1 MTPNTM
7 KVEIWS
13 DIMCPFCYI
22 GKRNF
27 DKALEQFSHRDRIEV
42 IWKSFSLAPDLKTDA
57 SIHSKQ
63 YLQDRK
69 GMSAEQAQNAIDHVT
84 DYAKATGLDFDYD
97 KVIVANTHKGH
108 QLIHLAGQQGLQ
120 DAMKE
125 RLLKA
130 YFIDGLNVD
139 DTNVLVQLGVEVGLT
154 EEAIHTELREEN
166 FAAFIEQDIAEAQQ
180 LGVSGVPFFVFD
192 RKYAVSGAQP
202 EEQFSEVID
211 KAYSEWHAK
220 HNSLEFEVMQGQSC
234 DADGNCD

>member
-1 MTPNTM
+1 
-7 KVEIWS
+7 
-13 DIMCPFCYI
+13 
-22 GKRNF
+22 
-27 DKALEQFSHRDRIEV
+27 
-42 IWKSFSLAPDLKTDA
+42 
-57 SIHSKQ
+57 
-63 YLQDRK
+63 RK
-69 GMSAEQAQNAIDHVT
+69 GMNAEQAQNAIDHVN

-180 LGVSGVPFFVFD
+180 CKGRAAMQMEIVIKKNRTSTFLMSAFRILKAFF
-192 RKYAVSGAQP
+192 
-202 EEQFSEVID
+202 FS
-211 KAYSEWHAK
+211 AR
-220 HNSLEFEVMQGQSC
+220 
-234 DADGNCD
+234 